1 MGLKEGY
8 ISIVPT
14 QFDLNCSPQ
23 HSTIE
28 HMEFIKDK
36 YFFWGILTGLLWTSF
51 GVILLVFFLSDAS
64 LEDSIFY
71 LYKQKRLGGLISIAA
86 LINLPLFFI
95 ALRKNKVPFAAG
107 IVAISILTVLFIA
120 VLKIN

>member
-1 MGLKEGY
+1 
-8 ISIVPT
+8 
-14 QFDLNCSPQ
+14 
-23 HSTIE
+23 
-28 HMEFIKDK
+28 MEFIKNK

-51 GVILLVFFLSDAS
+51 GVIILVFFLSDAT

-71 LYKQKRLGGLISIAA
+71 LYEQKRLGGLRIIAA

-107 IVAISILTVLFIA
+107 IVAISMATVLFVA
-120 VLKIN
+120 LLKMN

>member
-1 MGLKEGY
+1 
-8 ISIVPT
+8 
-14 QFDLNCSPQ
+14 
-23 HSTIE
+23 
-28 HMEFIKDK
+28 MEFIKDK

-120 VLKIN
+120 VLKIT

>member
-1 MGLKEGY
+1 
-8 ISIVPT
+8 
-14 QFDLNCSPQ
+14 
-23 HSTIE
+23 
-28 HMEFIKDK
+28 MEFIKDK

>member
-1 MGLKEGY
+1 M
-8 ISIVPT
+8 
-14 QFDLNCSPQ
+14 D
-23 HSTIE
+23 
-28 HMEFIKDK
+28 FIKDK

>member
-1 MGLKEGY
+1 
-8 ISIVPT
+8 
-14 QFDLNCSPQ
+14 
-23 HSTIE
+23 
-28 HMEFIKDK
+28 MEFIKNK

-51 GVILLVFFLSDAS
+51 GVIILVFFLSDAT

-71 LYKQKRLGGLISIAA
+71 LYEQKRLGGLISIAA

-107 IVAISILTVLFIA
+107 IVAISMVTVLFVA
-120 VLKIN
+120 LLKMN

>member
-1 MGLKEGY
+1 
-8 ISIVPT
+8 
-14 QFDLNCSPQ
+14 
-23 HSTIE
+23 
-28 HMEFIKDK
+28 MEFIKDK

-51 GVILLVFFLSDAS
+51 GVILLVFFLSDAP

>member
-1 MGLKEGY
+1 
-8 ISIVPT
+8 
-14 QFDLNCSPQ
+14 
-23 HSTIE
+23 
-28 HMEFIKDK
+28 MEFLKDK

>member
-1 MGLKEGY
+1 
-8 ISIVPT
+8 
-14 QFDLNCSPQ
+14 
-23 HSTIE
+23 
-28 HMEFIKDK
+28 
-36 YFFWGILTGLLWTSF
+36 
-51 GVILLVFFLSDAS
+51 VILLVFFLSDAS

>member
-1 MGLKEGY
+1 
-8 ISIVPT
+8 
-14 QFDLNCSPQ
+14 
-23 HSTIE
+23 
-28 HMEFIKDK
+28 MEFIKDK

-71 LYKQKRLGGLISIAA
+71 LYKQKRLVGLISIAA

>member
-1 MGLKEGY
+1 
-8 ISIVPT
+8 
-14 QFDLNCSPQ
+14 
-23 HSTIE
+23 
-28 HMEFIKDK
+28 MEFIKDK

-51 GVILLVFFLSDAS
+51 GVILLVFFISDAS